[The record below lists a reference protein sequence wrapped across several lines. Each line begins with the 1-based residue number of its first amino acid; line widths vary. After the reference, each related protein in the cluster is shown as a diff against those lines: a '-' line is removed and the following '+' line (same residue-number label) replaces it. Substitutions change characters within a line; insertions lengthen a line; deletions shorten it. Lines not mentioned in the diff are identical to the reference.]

1 MDHLIFNI
9 FSIEKYKL
17 KEFEIFYLMKV
28 FQIIIIFLN
37 VLNVNSFKN
46 IFNQI
51 KPNVILSNTNLKTNI
66 INKNKFFYK
75 NNIQYDDNNRNNK
88 NTLDI
93 KEKSYEFLKLIRS
106 HNIIP
111 TFLLCFSGGWII
123 KPSFYSLIHSVPFL
137 ISCVDTI
144 LIMSASMVL
153 NDIYDLEIDKINSPD
168 RPLASG
174 KIKLSEAFIFALLLL
189 GTSEYLTL
197 NYLSDNLK
205 LIIQLVIINITTYTP
220 ILKRIL
226 IIKNISCAGL
236 VSFSVFFSGLAVSN
250 TIMSNNNNFGLL
262 SVTMSILFFGSWCNE
277 LLLDMSDIEGDKNNN
292 INTFPVLFGNKNA
305 WVFTNIIL
313 YYGII
318 SNTLSINYLYD
329 NQIIAGLIPI
339 ILSPLLINLHKIK
352 KNNYSKES
360 IVNYMKYSNYPL
372 VLLLF
377 YLCLLAKFH

>member
-1 MDHLIFNI
+1 
-9 FSIEKYKL
+9 
-17 KEFEIFYLMKV
+17 MKI

-37 VLNVNSFKN
+37 VVNVNSFKN
-46 IFNQI
+46 IFNPI
-51 KPNVILSNTNLKTNI
+51 KPNSLLLNTNLKTNT
-66 INKNKFFYK
+66 INKNKSFYK
-75 NNIQYDDNNRNNK
+75 NNIQYDDNDNK
-88 NTLDI
+88 NKLNI
-93 KEKSYEFLKLIRS
+93 KEKSIEFLKLIRS

-123 KPSFYSLIHSVPFL
+123 KPSFYSLIHSVPFF
-137 ISCVDTI
+137 ISSIDTI

-174 KIKLSEAFIFALLLL
+174 KIKLSEAFIFALLLV

-205 LIIQLVIINITTYTP
+205 LIIQLVIINISIYTP

-236 VSFSVFFSGLAVSN
+236 VSFSLFFSGLSLSN
-250 TIMSNNNNFGLL
+250 TIMSNNNNLGLL
-262 SVTMSILFFGSWCNE
+262 SITMSILFFGSWSNE
-277 LLLDMSDIEGDKNNN
+277 ILLDMRDIEGDKNNN

-305 WVFTNIIL
+305 WIFTNIIL

-318 SNTLSINYLYD
+318 TNTLSIRYLYN

-339 ILSPLLINLHKIK
+339 ILSPLLINLNKIK
-352 KNNYSKES
+352 KDNYSKES
-360 IVNYMKYSNYPL
+360 IVSYMNYSNYPL

-377 YLCLLAKFH
+377 YLCLLAKLY